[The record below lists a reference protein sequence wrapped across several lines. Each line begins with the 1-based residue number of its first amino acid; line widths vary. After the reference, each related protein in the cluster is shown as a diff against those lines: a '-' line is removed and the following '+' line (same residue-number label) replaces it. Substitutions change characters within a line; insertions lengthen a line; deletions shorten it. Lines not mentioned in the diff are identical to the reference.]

1 MSPHIREKRSLAK
14 VEKSVHREDPMLEI
28 SKDNNIYFVYLVKD
42 ISISHLRPYGKTS
55 TKLDRARGPYVVGQG
70 VS

>member
-14 VEKSVHREDPMLEI
+14 VEKSVHIEDPMLEI

-55 TKLDRARGPYVVGQG
+55 TKLDWVRGPYVVGQG